1 MFNMYYVREGMRVYL
16 NPFIFVKRRI
26 DKKERKNFPVI
37 EYRDEVGRLIEP
49 IKRLLTRSRLL

>member
-1 MFNMYYVREGMRVYL
+1 MVYL

-49 IKRLLTRSRLL
+49 LKRLLTRSRLL